1 MFWKQN
7 KTRKPTI
14 SLISTLTLN
23 NNKPSNS
30 QLCSCEVLRNQSLKW
45 KLRPEHTTQGGLSS
59 LTRIPVTHKELD
71 PHTGWRPWPQIVG
84 EADSLAGSRRAVMT
98 FQGSDASRAQMLRLA
113 GGFHVQEAPRGES
126 AIFVGVQ
133 KSILQQSLTGRHPTE
148 KAMEE
153 LKRALR
159 TIPPGWEELLYPHS
173 WGLFLYFSDTLY

>member
-59 LTRIPVTHKELD
+59 LTRIPVTHKEQD
-71 PHTGWRPWPQIVG
+71 PHTGWRPWPRIGG

-98 FQGSDASRAQMLRLA
+98 FQGSDAQVGRR
-113 GGFHVQEAPRGES
+113 VPCPRSSQGRISNLCGSPKVATSAKPNRTASNRES
-126 AIFVGVQ
+126 N
-133 KSILQQSLTGRHPTE
+133 GRIQ
-148 KAMEE
+148 AS
-153 LKRALR
+153 LR
-159 TIPPGWEELLYPHS
+159 TIPSGWEELLYPHS
-173 WGLFLYFSDTLY
+173 WGLFLHFSDTLY

>member
-14 SLISTLTLN
+14 PLISTLTLN

-45 KLRPEHTTQGGLSS
+45 KYRPEHTTQGGLSS
-59 LTRIPVTHKELD
+59 LTRIPMTHKEQD
-71 PHTGWRPWPQIVG
+71 SHTGWRTWPRITIGG
-84 EADSLAGSRRAVMT
+84 EVDSLRGQWWR
-98 FQGSDASRAQMLRLA
+98 SRAQMLRLA

-133 KSILQQSLTGRHPTE
+133 KSLLQQSLTGQHPTE

-173 WGLFLYFSDTLY
+173 WGLFLYFSDTLVLVSLI